1 LFRLVSANW
10 NDRLKGLIKAIA
22 KQVFFIYLKNKIMKK
37 IKVVKEFMESVGI
50 DVSKLTIDV
59 FLYNKQ
65 LHRQFENSEKGFEQ
79 MQKWIKIQVGSE
91 SPLIYC
97 FEHTG
102 WYCILLSHF
111 LHNQSIHYCCIN
123 PLEIKRSMGL
133 KRGKTDKTDSYEIAR
148 FAWLRK
154 EELEASIPMPV
165 KLIELQRLMSLREQL
180 VKQSTALKNLEKGM
194 LVTLKNVKGDF
205 GIKTIKQIVRQLE
218 DQLQKVEKAME
229 ELIKTEPKMLSNYKL
244 SKSVKGVGKILAIQM
259 LLHTHNYSR
268 FEVWREFSAYC
279 GLVPYP
285 FQSGTSIN
293 GRRKTHSICD
303 VKMKSLLSMSA
314 ISAIQHDA
322 ELKTY
327 YQKRVEEGK
336 PKMVALNIIRNK
348 IVSRIFAT
356 IKRGTPYVELSL
368 YAA

>member
-1 LFRLVSANW
+1 
-10 NDRLKGLIKAIA
+10 
-22 KQVFFIYLKNKIMKK
+22 MEK
-37 IKVVKEFMESVGI
+37 IKQFSESVGI

-59 FLYNKQ
+59 FLYNKKK
-65 LHRQFENSEKGFEQ
+65 HHQFVNNAKGFLV
-79 MQKWIKIQVGSE
+79 MQKWIVSEAGSLND
-91 SPLIYC
+91 LIYC

-111 LHNQSIHYCCIN
+111 LHEQSLFYCCIN
-123 PLEIKRSMGL
+123 PLELKRSMGF

-154 EELEASIPMPV
+154 EELNPSVPMSL
-165 KLIELQRLMSLREQL
+165 KLIELQRLMSVREQF
-180 VKQSTALKNLEKGM
+180 VKQCTALKNIKKGL
-194 LVTLKNVKGDF
+194 LVTIEKVSTDIGLKLIRKS
-205 GIKTIKQIVRQLE
+205 IEQLE
-218 DQLQKVEKAME
+218 QQVSKVEKAME
-229 ELIKTEPKMLSNYKL
+229 ELIALEPEMKNNYKL

-259 LLHTHNYSR
+259 ILHTHNYSR
-268 FEVWREFSAYC
+268 FAEWRQFSAYC

-285 FQSGTSIN
+285 YQSGTSIN
-293 GRRKTHSICD
+293 GRKKIHSISD

-314 ISAIQHDA
+314 ISAIQHDS
-322 ELKTY
+322 ELKQY

-356 IKRGTPYVELSL
+356 VKRGTPFLEISKFT
-368 YAA
+368 A